1 MIILTIEAAEA
12 QEITSKKSTM
22 KAIQQNNVEVKV
34 VKKKQQLKKIEIT
47 ITQLRKLLSQP
58 IPKNLTKK
66 EKKEWQRHS
75 AWLKK
80 SIQRI
85 NKFQQQHKGPKVYS
99 KSNKST
105 KITDK
110 NMQQSQMNFNAQ
122 LLALQNALQQE
133 SRRYQTLSNASKTR
147 HQTAMNSIRNMK

>member
-1 MIILTIEAAEA
+1 MIIITIEATEA
-12 QEITSKKSTM
+12 QEITNKKSI
-22 KAIQQNNVEVKV
+22 KKDIQQKNVEVKV
-34 VKKKQQLKKIEIT
+34 VKKKQQLRKIEIT
-47 ITQLRKLLSQP
+47 VTQLRKLLSQP

-66 EKKEWQRHS
+66 ERNEWQRHS